1 MDDICYFFYDLN
13 AKPNEY
19 IKESS
24 KNSAQKIVE
33 YKGERYDFDDF
44 DFFCLK

>member
-19 IKESS
+19 I
-24 KNSAQKIVE
+24 KIVE